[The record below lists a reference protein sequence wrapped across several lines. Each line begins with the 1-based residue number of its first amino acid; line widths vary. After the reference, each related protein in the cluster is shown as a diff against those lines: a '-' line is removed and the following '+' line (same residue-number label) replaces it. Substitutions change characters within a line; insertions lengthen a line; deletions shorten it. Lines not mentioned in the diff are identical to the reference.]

1 MPSRFRWFFYGV
13 FLTAVVIF
21 GGAYGYLA
29 SGYVSMATSAP
40 PLPLEET
47 VARITLE
54 ARDRRSRDV
63 QSLLPLNNENLVAG
77 ARLFKSHCGGC
88 HGLPGRSSTMLANAM
103 FPHPPQLFEKD
114 QMVTD
119 DPPGIT
125 YWVITHGIRLSGMP
139 AFHHA
144 FSHPQRCQLPLI
156 LPHSDH
162 PS

>member
-54 ARDRRSRDV
+54 APIQKPLRWLPWSSRTAEHDAGQRDV
-63 QSLLPLNNENLVAG
+63 
-77 ARLFKSHCGGC
+77 
-88 HGLPGRSSTMLANAM
+88 SSSAA
-103 FPHPPQLFEKD
+103 
-114 QMVTD
+114 
-119 DPPGIT
+119 
-125 YWVITHGIRLSGMP
+125 
-139 AFHHA
+139 AFRKG
-144 FSHPQRCQLPLI
+144 PDGDR
-156 LPHSDH
+156 
-162 PS
+162 